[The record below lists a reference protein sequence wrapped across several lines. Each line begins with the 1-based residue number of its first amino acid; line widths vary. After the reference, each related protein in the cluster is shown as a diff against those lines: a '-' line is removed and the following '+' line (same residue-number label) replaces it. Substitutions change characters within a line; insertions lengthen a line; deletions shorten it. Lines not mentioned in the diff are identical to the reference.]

1 MWSKN
6 AEQVVT
12 NWRQFACGNNGLHG
26 IRNLQQKHCV
36 VKKKSSF
43 PFTCRGHDLKWTQ
56 DKC

>member
-26 IRNLQQKHCV
+26 IRNLQQKNCV
-36 VKKKSSF
+36 VKYIIINNHFFLLHVESMI
-43 PFTCRGHDLKWTQ
+43 
-56 DKC
+56 